1 MVLLQL
7 NFIELDRYGT
17 EFQSY
22 NYNESLYGWK
32 QKTYAIDFFKV
43 SFVVGYFYMVCRY
56 ICCDWYDKKLKGQ

>member
-1 MVLLQL
+1 MVLFQL

-32 QKTYAIDFFKV
+32 QKTYAVDF
-43 SFVVGYFYMVCRY
+43 
-56 ICCDWYDKKLKGQ
+56 LKNLLLWGIFTWCADIFAVIGMIKS